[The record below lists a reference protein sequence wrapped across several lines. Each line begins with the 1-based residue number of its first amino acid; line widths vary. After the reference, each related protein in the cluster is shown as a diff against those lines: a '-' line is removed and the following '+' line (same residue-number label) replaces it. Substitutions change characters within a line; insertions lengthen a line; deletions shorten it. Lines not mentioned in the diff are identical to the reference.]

1 MTTAAAMIVLIDE
14 AIAGL
19 IDPARGAAIKRSGS
33 AAGVMME
40 THDLE
45 SLKNLRREY
54 AQLAVEASGETGALS
69 ITRVTNAEPS

>member
-1 MTTAAAMIVLIDE
+1 MTTPAQMIVLIDE

-19 IDPARGAAIKRSGS
+19 IDPARGAAIKKSGS

-54 AQLAVEASGETGALS
+54 AQLSTEDASETGALS
-69 ITRVTNAEPS
+69 ISRITNAEPS